1 MNIFQILFFN
11 KIVTESSTNLKAQ
24 SRSNRGR
31 RGKGRGSKGSRCS
44 TNNSP
49 DSSDARDHHPL
60 SATATSYWGA
70 VKRNVGEKDGK
81 ALTTA
86 DGAKTDKEEEGRN
99 GICYVQT
106 L

>member
-11 KIVTESSTNLKAQ
+11 KIVTESSNNLKAQ

-49 DSSDARDHHPL
+49 DSSDARDDHPL
-60 SATATSYWGA
+60 SATATSYSGA
-70 VKRNVGEKDGK
+70 VKRNVRKKYGK
-81 ALTTA
+81 APTIA

>member
-11 KIVTESSTNLKAQ
+11 KIVTESSNNLKAQ
-24 SRSNRGR
+24 SRSNRDR
-31 RGKGRGSKGSRCS
+31 RGKGRGSKGSGS

-49 DSSDARDHHPL
+49 GSSDARDDHPL
-60 SATATSYWGA
+60 SATATSYSGA

-81 ALTTA
+81 APTTA
-86 DGAKTDKEEEGRN
+86 DGAKADKEEEGRN
-99 GICYVQT
+99 GTCYVQT

>member
-1 MNIFQILFFN
+1 MFKNLFFN
-11 KIVTESSTNLKAQ
+11 KIVTESSNNLKAQ

-31 RGKGRGSKGSRCS
+31 RGKGRGSKGSHGS

-60 SATATSYWGA
+60 SATAIYFCGA

-81 ALTTA
+81 APTTA
-86 DGAKTDKEEEGRN
+86 DGAKADKEEEGRN
-99 GICYVQT
+99 GTCYVQT

>member
-1 MNIFQILFFN
+1 MFKNLFFN
-11 KIVTESSTNLKAQ
+11 KIVTESSNNLKAQ

-31 RGKGRGSKGSRCS
+31 RGKGRGSKGSHGS

-60 SATATSYWGA
+60 SATAISFCGA

-81 ALTTA
+81 APTTA
-86 DGAKTDKEEEGRN
+86 DGAKADKKEEGRN

>member
-11 KIVTESSTNLKAQ
+11 KIVTGSSNNLKAQ

-31 RGKGRGSKGSRCS
+31 RGKGRGPKGSRCS

-60 SATATSYWGA
+60 SATATSCGA

-81 ALTTA
+81 APTTA
-86 DGAKTDKEEEGRN
+86 DGAKRDKKEKGTN

>member
-11 KIVTESSTNLKAQ
+11 KIVTESSNNLKAQ
-24 SRSNRGR
+24 SRSNLGR
-31 RGKGRGSKGSRCS
+31 RGKGRWSKGSGS

-49 DSSDARDHHPL
+49 GSSDARDHHPL
-60 SATATSYWGA
+60 SAPATSYSGA
-70 VKRNVGEKDGK
+70 VKRSVGKKDGK
-81 ALTTA
+81 APTIA
-86 DGAKTDKEEEGRN
+86 AGAKADKEEEGRN

>member
-1 MNIFQILFFN
+1 MFKNLFFN
-11 KIVTESSTNLKAQ
+11 KIVTESSNNLKAQ

-31 RGKGRGSKGSRCS
+31 RGKGRGSKGSHGS

-60 SATATSYWGA
+60 SATAISFCGA

-81 ALTTA
+81 APTTA
-86 DGAKTDKEEEGRN
+86 DGAKADKEEEGRN